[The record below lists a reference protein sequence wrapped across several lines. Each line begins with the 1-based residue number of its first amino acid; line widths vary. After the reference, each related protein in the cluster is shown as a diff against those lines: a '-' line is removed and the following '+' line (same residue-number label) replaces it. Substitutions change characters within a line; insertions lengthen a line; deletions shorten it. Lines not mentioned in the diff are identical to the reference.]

1 MLALL
6 LVVKAVEAAQ
16 AQVLNIAPT
25 SAYLHT
31 PLLAQISALSPIPL
45 PFLSNVDDLISGAF
59 PLSNFLSAH
68 WWYDQLV
75 FTWLQDPG
83 HLLLEFLC
91 FAVIFYL
98 YLRKPYDPR
107 DQEKLSREEEE
118 DLIRTWRPEPLA
130 APLSATAALRTVPI
144 VTAYTNQFVT
154 IGGKQYLSWAGSNFL
169 GIGGMAATKEA
180 CRETIEKYGVG
191 SCGPR
196 GFYGTFDIHLEV
208 EKRLRE
214 FYSAKACILYSDGIA
229 TLSSVIPAFSKRGD
243 LIVCDEAVH
252 FGIQQGIRLSRS
264 NVLYYKHHDME
275 DLERILN
282 QVQEKELRQTG
293 NAKLNRKF
301 IITEGI
307 SEHCGDIAP
316 LPHIIRLKQR
326 YKYRLIL
333 DESFAIGVLGATG
346 RGSVEHWSIDTD
358 AVDLLCASM
367 DHALASVGGFCIG
380 SQQVVDHQRLSG
392 AGYWSVTLLHLHW
405 SSLVLLLH
413 SDLYCAVLD
422 D

>member
-6 LVVKAVEAAQ
+6 LNAKVIESAQ
-16 AQVLNIAPT
+16 ALGGPPT
-25 SAYLHT
+25 SADLHT
-31 PLLAQISALSPIPL
+31 PVLAQLADLSPIPL
-45 PFLSNVDDLISGAF
+45 PFLASVDDLVSGHF
-59 PLSNFLSAH
+59 PLSNFVSLH

-75 FTWLQDPG
+75 FTWAQDPG

-91 FAVIFYL
+91 LCVILYL
-98 YLRKPYDPR
+98 YHRKPYDPR
-107 DQEKLSREEEE
+107 DQEKLSPQEEE
-118 DLIRTWRPEPLA
+118 DLIRSWRPEPLA
-130 APLSATAALRTVPI
+130 STPSPTTSLRSTPI
-144 VTAYTNQFVT
+144 VSAYTHQFIT
-154 IGGKQYLSWAGSNFL
+154 IAGKQYLSWVGSNFL
-169 GIGGMAATKEA
+169 GIAGMQATKAA
-180 CRETIEKYGVG
+180 CVETIEKYGVG

-196 GFYGTFDIHLEV
+196 GFYGTFDIHLAI
-208 EKRLRE
+208 EKRLTE
-214 FYSAKACILYSDGIA
+214 FYGAKACILYSDGIA

-293 NAKLNRKF
+293 SSRLNRKF

-316 LPHIIRLKQR
+316 LPHILRLKQR

-333 DESFAIGVLGATG
+333 DESFALGVLGATG
-346 RGSVEHWSIDTD
+346 RGSVEHWSVDVEQ
-358 AVDLLCASM
+358 VDLLCASM
-367 DHALASVGGFCIG
+367 DHAIASVGGFCIG
-380 SQQVVDHQRLSG
+380 SDQVVDHQRLSG
-392 AGYWSVTLLHLHW
+392 AGYW
-405 SSLVLLLH
+405 
-413 SDLYCAVLD
+413 
-422 D
+422 